1 MRQTFI
7 NLYQRIAA
15 SPAVSAW
22 QTKFWP
28 AIEKFLIA
36 GPTLVGFIWGL
47 YRFDPKEA
55 GFEVAFQSFVYF
67 VLYMAYLTVIQTLDS
82 LFFDSTPFFVG
93 FTRSLGAAIYI
104 AITLAQYWKWRKG
117 EVLRLK
123 PVARLKARLDTF
135 LQSKGEGAL

>member
-1 MRQTFI
+1 MR
-7 NLYQRIAA
+7 
-15 SPAVSAW
+15 VW

-28 AIEKFLIA
+28 PIEKFLIA

-47 YRFDPKEA
+47 YRFDPKNA

-67 VLYMAYLTVIQTLDS
+67 VLYVAYLTIIQTLDS
-82 LFFDSTPFFVG
+82 LFFDSFPLFVG
-93 FTRSLGAAIYI
+93 ITRSLGAAIYI
-104 AITLAQYWKWRKG
+104 AITLAQYWSWRKG

-123 PVARLKARLDTF
+123 PVPRLKARLDVF